1 MKIRLGLIIKIVVA
15 VLIIGLLIWR
25 FWPQSSANLITV
37 DKNAIISFA
46 GIASVS
52 RNENGQ
58 PRIDSYQIDNE
69 QQGVEP
75 GAILEIIASTKYQQ
89 DFRNLLPWR
98 AESIDADKNYDGR
111 NVSLV
116 FTVGNQQD
124 EWGHIQYMSSSM
136 IIVYTGGEEGYYI
149 YHPIDHEVLDELIEY
164 FQAHG
169 IKK

>member
-58 PRIDSYQIDNE
+58 PQNTGSELTTGE
-69 QQGVEP
+69 QQQ
-75 GAILEIIASTKYQQ
+75 T
-89 DFRNLLPWR
+89 
-98 AESIDADKNYDGR
+98 
-111 NVSLV
+111 
-116 FTVGNQQD
+116 
-124 EWGHIQYMSSSM
+124 
-136 IIVYTGGEEGYYI
+136 TGGEQQQTTGGEQQQASGGSDAGAESGSVQT
-149 YHPIDHEVLDELIEY
+149 PGNELP
-164 FQAHG
+164 
-169 IKK
+169 